1 MLSIN
6 ISELIWTVVCFFL
19 LYFLLKRFLYDPIIN
34 FMDDRRARIDAKL
47 AQERELLAVRKENEE
62 KLALQLQDSRA
73 AAAALLAE
81 SAARDEQ
88 RNAELEKQARQSALE
103 ERSENKKRVEREAED
118 AVMAFDVRKEQLAVR
133 LAERLLGGE
142 Q

>member
-47 AQERELLAVRKENEE
+47 GQEQDVLAMQKENEQ
-62 KLALQLQDSRA
+62 KVALALQDSRT
-73 AAAALLAE
+73 AAAALIAE
-81 SAARDEQ
+81 CAARDEQ
-88 RNAELEKQARQSALE
+88 RNAELEKQARESALA
-103 ERSENKKRVEREAED
+103 ERSENIKRVERESED
-118 AVMAFDVRKEQLAVR
+118 AVKAFDARKEQLAVR
-133 LAERLLGGE
+133 LAEKLLGGE

>member
-47 AQERELLAVRKENEE
+47 GQEQDVLAMQKENEQ
-62 KLALQLQDSRA
+62 KVALALQDSRT
-73 AAAALLAE
+73 AAAALIAE

-88 RNAELEKQARQSALE
+88 RNAELEKQARESALA
-103 ERSENKKRVEREAED
+103 ERSENLKRVERESED
-118 AVMAFDVRKEQLAVR
+118 AVKAFDARKEQLAVR
-133 LAERLLGGE
+133 LAEKLLGGE